1 MPAKKKGGY
10 EQQMAELES
19 IVEQLES
26 GELSLEDAMKA
37 YEKGVAVAKTLETLL
52 GDARRKVEILTK
64 EGEEPF
70 EAEVEA

>member
-64 EGEEPF
+64 EGEGPF
-70 EAEVEA
+70 DAEVEA